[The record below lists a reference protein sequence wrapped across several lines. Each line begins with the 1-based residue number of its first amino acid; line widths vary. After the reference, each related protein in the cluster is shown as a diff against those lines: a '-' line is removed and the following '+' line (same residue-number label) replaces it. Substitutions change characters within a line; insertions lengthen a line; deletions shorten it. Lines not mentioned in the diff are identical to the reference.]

1 MTNEVINMPAGG
13 SSNATANSSTKR
25 LWIADVLL
33 LLVAIVWGTSYG
45 VAKDALVFYP
55 VLGFVAIRFCM
66 TFLLLLPSLRQ
77 LARPE
82 GRAALRAGLPLGL
95 ILLAIFI
102 CETFGVALT
111 QASNAAFLISLCV
124 VFTPFVE
131 WLVMAQRPKASAF
144 VVAFISLFGTWLL
157 TVGSDLIFNLGDGL
171 MLAAALL
178 RAFMMVMT
186 RRLTLNKNMS
196 NLTLTAVQSG
206 VVGFGC
212 LLVASLFIQGGLPPL
227 PSDPGFWISTVYLV
241 LFCTIFAF
249 FAQNYSL
256 RRSNPTRVSLL
267 MGSEPVFGALFAS
280 FWLGEKLGALS
291 WIGGALIVGATLWA
305 TLPRSV
311 LNVGAFFSTRNSK
324 PENVPVVGAGADSSQ

>member
-1 MTNEVINMPAGG
+1 MTIPSASRSPNPFAKG
-13 SSNATANSSTKR
+13 
-25 LWIADVLL
+25 LWFADLLL

-66 TFLLLLPSLRQ
+66 TFFLLLPSLRR

-82 GRAALRAGLPLGL
+82 GRAALRAGVPLGL

-131 WLVMAQRPKASAF
+131 WLVMAQRPPVSAF
-144 VVAFISLFGTWLL
+144 VVAFVSLSGTWLL
-157 TVGSDLIFNLGDGL
+157 TIGSNLTFNLGDGL

-186 RRLTLNKNMS
+186 KRLTIDKNMS

-212 LLVASLFIQGGLPPL
+212 LLVASLFMQGGLPPL
-227 PSDPGFWISTVYLV
+227 PSDPSFWVCTVYLV

-249 FAQNYSL
+249 FAQNYGL

-291 WIGGALIVGATLWA
+291 WVGGALIVGATLWA
-305 TLPRSV
+305 TLPRSM
-311 LNVGAFFSTRNSK
+311 LNFGAVFSTRNIKQESA
-324 PENVPVVGAGADSSQ
+324 PIIGAGIDSSQ

>member
-1 MTNEVINMPAGG
+1 VTIPSASRSPNPFAKG
-13 SSNATANSSTKR
+13 
-25 LWIADVLL
+25 LWFADLLL

-66 TFLLLLPSLRQ
+66 TFFLLLPSLRR
-77 LARPE
+77 LGRPE
-82 GRAALRAGLPLGL
+82 GRAALRAGVPLGL

-131 WLVMAQRPKASAF
+131 WLVMAQRPPVSAF
-144 VVAFISLFGTWLL
+144 VVAFVSLSGTWLL
-157 TVGSDLIFNLGDGL
+157 TIGSNLTFNLGDGL

-186 RRLTLNKNMS
+186 KRLTIDKNMS

-212 LLVASLFIQGGLPPL
+212 LLVASLFMQGGLPPL
-227 PSDPGFWISTVYLV
+227 PSDPSFWVSTVYLV

-249 FAQNYSL
+249 FAQNYGL

-291 WIGGALIVGATLWA
+291 WVGGALIVGATLWA
-305 TLPRSV
+305 TLPRSM
-311 LNVGAFFSTRNSK
+311 LNFGAVFSTRNIKQESA
-324 PENVPVVGAGADSSQ
+324 PIIGAGIDSSQ

>member
-1 MTNEVINMPAGG
+1 MTI
-13 SSNATANSSTKR
+13 SSASRSPNSSAKG
-25 LWIADVLL
+25 LWFADLLL

-66 TFLLLLPSLRQ
+66 TFFLLLPSLRQ

-82 GRAALRAGLPLGL
+82 GRAALRAGVPLGL

-131 WLVMAQRPKASAF
+131 WLVMAQRPPISAF
-144 VVAFISLFGTWLL
+144 VVAFVSLLGTWLL
-157 TVGSDLIFNLGDGL
+157 TIGSNLTFNLGDGL

-186 RRLTLNKNMS
+186 KRLTVDKDMS

-212 LLVASLFIQGGLPPL
+212 LLVASLFMQGGLPPL
-227 PSDPGFWISTVYLV
+227 PSDPSFWVSTIYLV

-249 FAQNYSL
+249 FAQNYGL

-291 WIGGALIVGATLWA
+291 WVGGALIVGATLWA
-305 TLPRSV
+305 TLPRSMI
-311 LNVGAFFSTRNSK
+311 NFGAFFSTRNIK
-324 PENVPVVGAGADSSQ
+324 PENAPIIGAGIDSSQ